1 MGEWEV
7 RIDDLTDKQREVA
20 DLIGFDNYLKLIE
33 YYSAD
38 TIYIPKP
45 DSFARIKRN
54 QAIVAEFNGY
64 NYNELAQK
72 YGLTSVMI
80 RNIIREKIRETGR
93 TPQPEQMSL
102 FDPPE

>member
-45 DSFARIKRN
+45 DSLHGSSATSHC
-54 QAIVAEFNGY
+54 AEFNGY
-64 NYNELAQK
+64 NYNELAKK

>member
-1 MGEWEV
+1 
-7 RIDDLTDKQREVA
+7 
-20 DLIGFDNYLKLIE
+20 
-33 YYSAD
+33 
-38 TIYIPKP
+38 
-45 DSFARIKRN
+45 
-54 QAIVAEFNGY
+54 VAEFNGY
-64 NYNELAQK
+64 NYNELAKK

>member
-54 QAIVAEFNGY
+54 QAIVPSSMA
-64 NYNELAQK
+64 
-72 YGLTSVMI
+72 
-80 RNIIREKIRETGR
+80 IITTNWRKNTV
-93 TPQPEQMSL
+93 
-102 FDPPE
+102 

>member
-45 DSFARIKRN
+45 DRFARIKRN

-64 NYNELAQK
+64 NYNELAKK